1 MERSESEFLR
11 KEPCPKCGS
20 RDNLGRYSDGHGH
33 CFGCGHYDKGDGEAA
48 TTTTKGQRVSDFIHG
63 EVAALAKRGITEE
76 TCRKFGYTVGDHH
89 GKKVQIANY
98 RRNGEVV
105 AQKLRYADK
114 TFSFKGDSKHCGLF
128 GQHLWGDGG
137 RRIVITEGEIDALS
151 VSQAQENKW
160 PVVSVPNGAQGA
172 KKSLAR
178 ELEWL
183 EKFEEVVLMFDMDEP
198 GQDAAKECSEL
209 FTPGKCKIAHLQAKD
224 PNELIQQSK
233 ARAIIE
239 AIWNAKVYRPDGIV
253 TFADLRDKALAKPT
267 DGLPWFLPTLNDHTY
282 GRRYGE
288 VYFFG
293 AGTGVGK
300 TDWFT
305 QEIEHTAISLN
316 EKCGLF
322 YLEQPP
328 VETAKRVAGK
338 HSGKRFH
345 VPDGSWTE
353 EELKESFSHIE
364 DSGNVFMY
372 DSFGSTE
379 WPTILAKMRY
389 LAVSEGVKHFFF
401 DHLTAV
407 VAAEEDERK
416 ALEKIMEEIAS
427 FAQAHSVCFYGISH
441 LATPE
446 GKPHEE
452 GGRVMIRHF
461 KGSRAIGFWSHF
473 MFGLERDQQ
482 AEDEEVRQTTIFR
495 ILKDRFTGQATG
507 KVIPLGYDVGSGR
520 LFEKQ
525 LKTST
530 DDLYGDESKG
540 QVGSGDY

>member
-1 MERSESEFLR
+1 M
-11 KEPCPKCGS
+11 
-20 RDNLGRYSDGHGH
+20 
-33 CFGCGHYDKGDGEAA
+33 
-48 TTTTKGQRVSDFIHG
+48 SDFIHG
-63 EVAALAKRGITEE
+63 EVAALGKRGITEE
-76 TCRKFGYTVGDHH
+76 TCRKYSYMVGEHH
-89 GKKVQIANY
+89 EKKVQIANY
-98 RRNGEVV
+98 HRDGEIV

-114 TFSFKGDSKHCGLF
+114 TFSFRGDSKKCGLF
-128 GQHLWGDGG
+128 GQHLWSPG

-160 PVVSVPNGAQGA
+160 PVVSLPNGAQGA

-183 EKFEEVVLMFDMDEP
+183 EQFEEIVLMFDMDEP

-209 FTPGKCKIAHLQAKD
+209 FTPGKCKIAHLPAKD
-224 PNELIQQSK
+224 PNELIQQGK
-233 ARAIIE
+233 AREIIT

-253 TFADLRDKALAKPT
+253 TFGDVRERALAKIVR
-267 DGLPWFLPTLNDHTY
+267 GLPWFLPSLNDYTY

-305 QEIEHTAISLN
+305 QEIEHTAITLN

-353 EELKESFSHIE
+353 EELTASFERIE
-364 DSGNVFMY
+364 ASRNVFMY

-379 WPTILAKMRY
+379 WPTILAKMKY
-389 LAVSEGVKHFFF
+389 LVVSEGVKHIFF

-427 FAQAHSVCFYGISH
+427 FAQAHNICFYGISH

-461 KGSRAIGFWSHF
+461 KGSRSIGFWSHF

-482 AEDEEVRQTTIFR
+482 AEDEEVRQTTILR

-507 KVIPLGYDVGSGR
+507 KVIPLGYDVTTGR
-520 LFEKQ
+520 LFEKE
-525 LKTST
+525 LVAGN
-530 DDLYGDESKG
+530 DLYGDESDSATP
-540 QVGSGDY
+540 SGDY